1 MLKRPARESE
11 AWQAGRPAEDPVSD
25 DVTLAPAA
33 AKNVNPFGQCPTCG
47 GVLWEA
53 HGAVSGRVRLIGFPP
68 DEWDKLCASVR
79 MLATAE
85 AENAR
90 LAQELKSAHEV
101 LVDCGDQSQALAGRV
116 ERLEAALRDLVVN
129 YYDYVG
135 QTQGGVEAIQRARAA
150 LSEVGEP

>member
-1 MLKRPARESE
+1 MSLAYCSDCGEPAR
-11 AWQAGRPAEDPVSD
+11 AHTTG
-25 DVTLAPAA
+25 
-33 AKNVNPFGQCPTCG
+33 GCPT
-47 GVLWEA
+47 GV
-53 HGAVSGRVRLIGFPP
+53 SRVICTECPELR
-68 DEWDKLCASVR
+68 
-79 MLATAE
+79 

-150 LSEVGEP
+150 LSEVLSEVGEP